1 MKKILVS
8 MIALT
13 IAAPAAAAQKQG
25 STQESAPESPSNAT
39 PGTAN
44 VTSIVDAEF
53 PSYDAN
59 QSGQL
64 ERPEFTKWMI
74 ALKTQEIKAGSK
86 ALPASELTAWANG
99 AFTSADT
106 DGSAAVSKSELI
118 KYLSGGAG

>member
-1 MKKILVS
+1 MKKFLVCTV
-8 MIALT
+8 ALT
-13 IAAPAAAAQKQG
+13 IAVPAAAAQRQG
-25 STQESAPESPSNAT
+25 SAQGNVAEAPSNAT
-39 PGTAN
+39 PAATN

-74 ALKTQEIKAGSK
+74 ALKTQEIKSGGK

-99 AFTSADT
+99 AFTSADA
-106 DGSAAVSKSELI
+106 DGSAAVSKPELI